1 MKQRFLDEPEQ
12 IDMEMGGNEGQG
24 NANNGSGNGGN
35 GEEELSQYYR
45 PALPDSSY
53 LVFSTDTANGRTN
66 FLLFPLCVFV
76 IGEKQIVDE
85 ISK

>member
-45 PALPDSSY
+45 PYDNH
-53 LVFSTDTANGRTN
+53 DQ
-66 FLLFPLCVFV
+66 LLGGSIFH
-76 IGEKQIVDE
+76 
-85 ISK
+85 